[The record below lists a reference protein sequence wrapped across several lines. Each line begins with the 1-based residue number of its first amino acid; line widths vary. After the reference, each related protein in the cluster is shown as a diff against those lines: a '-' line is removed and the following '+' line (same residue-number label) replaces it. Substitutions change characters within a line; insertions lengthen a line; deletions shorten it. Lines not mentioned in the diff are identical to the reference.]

1 MVVDVVD
8 WPMLQAPQS
17 INVMTGQTAS
27 CIQPEYSPV
36 GKYHTFTHENNNL
49 ENAIIAHS
57 THQST
62 NFESIMY
69 TTRVHLFTLVH
80 VLILSLSLMSQI
92 HIYIYIVS
100 AFFLKKCLG
109 VRSV

>member
-8 WPMLQAPQS
+8 WPLLQAPQS
-17 INVMTGQTAS
+17 INVMTGRTAS

-36 GKYHTFTHENNNL
+36 GKYHTFTHKNNNL

-62 NFESIMY
+62 NFESTPLEY
-69 TTRVHLFTLVH
+69 THLLLF
-80 VLILSLSLMSQI
+80 M
-92 HIYIYIVS
+92 
-100 AFFLKKCLG
+100 F
-109 VRSV
+109 